1 MPFPS
6 SREDTKMAKAKQV
19 KVVVTIPNAEGR
31 SFTAVVDRLRDA
43 GLTEPVVHD
52 KLGLVTGT
60 IDADKVNTLKSVEGV
75 GYAREERAI
84 KLVAPKPS

>member
-1 MPFPS
+1 
-6 SREDTKMAKAKQV
+6 MAKAKQV

-43 GLTEPVVHD
+43 GLDVSDVHD
-52 KLGLVTGT
+52 KLGLVTGS
-60 IDADKVNTLKSVEGV
+60 IDAEKVNTLKGVEGV

-84 KLVAPKPS
+84 KLVGPKPS